1 MQNYVLSCES
11 TVDLT
16 RAYLESRNIA
26 YLCYPYA
33 LGGVEHRDDF
43 GETISYE
50 EFYGAMERGEETK
63 TAQINSWEF
72 EQYFEGFL
80 REGKDVV
87 HLCLSSGITGV
98 LNSAMAARDALAE
111 KYPERRIYL
120 VDSLAASSGF
130 GLLVDALA
138 DLRDGGMEAAE
149 LAAWAEENRL
159 RVHHWFFSEDLK
171 YYIRGGRISK
181 TAGMVGTMLG
191 ICPLL
196 DVSADGH
203 LTPREKI
210 RSKKRVISAIVDK
223 MTQHADHRTDYSGK
237 CFISYS
243 GGPESARQVEA
254 LVRQTFPKLKALEL
268 YHIGAIIGSHSG
280 PGTVALF
287 FWGDA
292 RTPEADK

>member
-1 MQNYVLSCES
+1 MEAYVLSCES

-16 RAYLESRNIA
+16 REYLESRNIA
-26 YLCYPYA
+26 YLCYPYE
-33 LGGVEHRDDF
+33 LDGVAHRDDF
-43 GETISYE
+43 GETLSYD
-50 EFYGAMERGEETK
+50 EFYGAMERGAETK

-72 EQYFEGFL
+72 EQYFEAFL
-80 REGKDVV
+80 RAGKDVV
-87 HLCLSSGITGV
+87 HLCLSSGITGI
-98 LNSAMAARDALAE
+98 LNSAQVAQKALAE

-120 VDSLAASSGF
+120 IDSLAASSGF

-138 DLRDGGMEAAE
+138 DLRDGGMGAAE

-196 DVSADGH
+196 NVSADGH
-203 LTPREKI
+203 LIPREKI
-210 RSKKRVISAIVDK
+210 RSKKRAVTAIVDK
-223 MTQHADHRTDYSGK
+223 MAQYAEDREDYRGK

-243 GGPESARQVEA
+243 GGPETAQQVEA
-254 LVRQTFPKLKALEL
+254 LVRKTFPKLNVLEL

-287 FWGDA
+287 FWGDP
-292 RTPEADK
+292 RTDQKA